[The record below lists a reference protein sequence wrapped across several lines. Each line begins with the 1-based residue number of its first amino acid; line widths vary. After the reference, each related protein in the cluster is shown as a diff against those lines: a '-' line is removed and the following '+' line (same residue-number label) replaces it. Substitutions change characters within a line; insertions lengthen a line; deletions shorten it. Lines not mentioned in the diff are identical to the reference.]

1 MFFNMHIMHRFK
13 WSELLLTSN
22 DMISKN
28 CEKADHNNCT
38 VQFYDEDNNN
48 RYQCECSCHAQTLSP
63 EALQA
68 EKDKRGITRGDE
80 LRAETVP

>member
-1 MFFNMHIMHRFK
+1 
-13 WSELLLTSN
+13 LLIST

-28 CEKADHNNCT
+28 CKKEDHNNCT
-38 VQFYDEDNNN
+38 AQFYDEDNNN
-48 RYQCECSCHAQTLSP
+48 RYQCECSCHVQTLSA
-63 EALQA
+63 EALQT

>member
-1 MFFNMHIMHRFK
+1 
-13 WSELLLTSN
+13 LLTSN

-28 CEKADHNNCT
+28 CEKADHNNCIA
-38 VQFYDEDNNN
+38 QFYDEDNNN
-48 RYQCECSCHAQTLSP
+48 RYQCECSCHVKTLSP
-63 EALQA
+63 ETLQV